1 MLVST
6 SKREAEGKQER
17 EGEYEYAPFMQPYN
31 EGELQKDFYRQGKTK
46 VCN

>member
-6 SKREAEGKQER
+6 SKSVR
-17 EGEYEYAPFMQPYN
+17 EGGREGEREYEYAPFMQPHN
-31 EGELQKDFYRQGKTK
+31 EGELQKDFYIQGKIK